1 MLAFTVL
8 LVGEAR
14 FRVGGLTSERAWER
28 SSVMNER
35 RRIPSRCSEDD
46 AIVTILIFVVLGRR
60 VTSQHGRVLKP
71 RRHSLSCDLVLFL
84 RRY

>member
-28 SSVMNER
+28 LSTMNER
-35 RRIPSRCSEDD
+35 TRSPSLCSEDD
-46 AIVTILIFVVLGRR
+46 AIVVILGFFWIG
-60 VTSQHGRVLKP
+60 P
-71 RRHSLSCDLVLFL
+71 
-84 RRY
+84 